1 MNDVEMADVENPV
14 EVEKER
20 GLKPK
25 SRFPRWLLIGVGS
38 LSVALGT
45 VGIFVPLLPTTPFL
59 LLAAAC
65 FVRSS
70 PRLYRWLITHRWF
83 GTYIRNYR
91 EHRVIPLRF
100 KVLALTLL
108 WLSIGYAVLAVAE
121 ALWLRLLLA
130 GIAVAVTVHVALLRT
145 ELPSVKDTPSDAAM
159 PQEG

>member
-1 MNDVEMADVENPV
+1 MH
-14 EVEKER
+14 R
-20 GLKPK
+20 L
-25 SRFPRWLLIGVGS
+25 RFPGWLLIGVGS

-83 GTYIRNYR
+83 GTYIKNYR

-108 WLSIGYAVLAVAE
+108 WLSISYAILAVAE
-121 ALWLRLLLA
+121 TLWLRLLLA
-130 GIAVAVTVHVALLRT
+130 GIAVGVSVHLVLLRT
-145 ELPSVKDTPSDAAM
+145 ELPSSPEKSSDATA

>member
-1 MNDVEMADVENPV
+1 MDDVETDDVENPV
-14 EVEKER
+14 EKER
-20 GLKPK
+20 SLKPK

-83 GTYIRNYR
+83 GTYIKNYR
-91 EHRVIPLRF
+91 EHRVIPVRF
-100 KVLALTLL
+100 KVLTLTLL
-108 WLSIGYAVLAVAE
+108 WLSIGYAILAVAE

-130 GIAVAVTVHVALLRT
+130 GIAVGVTVHVALLRT
-145 ELPSVKDTPSDAAM
+145 EIPSPPEKSSDATAS
-159 PQEG
+159 QEC

>member
-1 MNDVEMADVENPV
+1 MYN
-14 EVEKER
+14 
-20 GLKPK
+20 
-25 SRFPRWLLIGVGS
+25 SRFPRWLLIGVGG
-38 LSVALGT
+38 LSVVLGT

-70 PRLYRWLITHRWF
+70 PRLYRWLITHKWF
-83 GTYIRNYR
+83 GTYIKNYR

-100 KVLALTLL
+100 KVLTLTLL
-108 WLSIGYAVLAVAE
+108 WLSIGYAILDVAE

-145 ELPSVKDTPSDAAM
+145 ELPSPKDTPADAAM

>member
-1 MNDVEMADVENPV
+1 M
-14 EVEKER
+14 R
-20 GLKPK
+20 K
-25 SRFPRWLLIGVGS
+25 SRFPRWLLIGVGGV
-38 LSVALGT
+38 SVALGA

-59 LLAAAC
+59 LLSAAC

-70 PRLYRWLITHRWF
+70 PRLYRWLITHKWF
-83 GTYIRNYR
+83 GSYIKNYR

-100 KVLALTLL
+100 KVLTLTLL
-108 WLSIGYAVLAVAE
+108 WLSIGYAILAVAE

-145 ELPSVKDTPSDAAM
+145 ELPGSQDSSSDATV

>member
-1 MNDVEMADVENPV
+1 M
-14 EVEKER
+14 
-20 GLKPK
+20 KPK

-38 LSVALGT
+38 LSVALGAL
-45 VGIFVPLLPTTPFL
+45 GIFVPLLPTTPFL

-108 WLSIGYAVLAVAE
+108 WLSIGYAILAVAE

-130 GIAVAVTVHVALLRT
+130 GIAVGVTVHLVLLRT
-145 ELPSVKDTPSDAAM
+145 EMPFSQEEPSDATAL
-159 PQEG
+159 QEG